1 MNGDILFRHAWL
13 RILDF
18 QHAGNTRKGERMT
31 SQKIENLLNL
41 ALDAT
46 GTERLRSVN
55 LQVGYNEMTNTWDVI
70 ILYSGTL
77 ERVSETA
84 ESVTPLLKN
93 FAIVRIRE
101 ENIEKLASLEEVIY
115 IEKPKRLFFE
125 VADGRRVSCIDAV
138 QTPRFRLTGK
148 GVLIGVIDSGIEYA
162 NADFRQE
169 DGATRIRFLWDQT
182 VEGTPPEG
190 YRIGSEFS
198 AEQINEALQQPNRT
212 MRLQK
217 VPSVDI
223 SGHGTAVA
231 GVAAGNGR
239 NSGGRYRGTAP
250 DAELIIVKLGNPGGV
265 GFPRTA
271 ELMQA
276 VDYIVQKAEMLQMPV
291 SVNISFGNTYG
302 AHNGTSLPERFL
314 DAAAQIGRTL
324 ISVGTGNEGAE
335 AGHTSGFV
343 REGEET
349 SVPLGVQER
358 QGAFSLQ
365 IWTDYTDVIGV
376 TIKTPSGERV
386 GPIREVMGTQRFLTG
401 KTEILL
407 YYGEPSPYSGLNE
420 IFLEFLPVDDYVN
433 SGEWNIIL
441 VPEQIV
447 TGRFEMWLPASYTLN
462 EGTAFFYPTEELT
475 LTIPSTA
482 SRVLTVAAY
491 DADTMS
497 YADFSGRGRKSQNNQ
512 KPDLAA
518 PGVNVVSVQGE
529 EGYASFTGTSFAA
542 PFASGGAALLMEWGI
557 TEKNDLFLYG
567 EKAKAFLR
575 RGARELPG
583 YDSWPNNQLGYGAL
597 CIRDSIP
604 ETRVS

>member
-1 MNGDILFRHAWL
+1 
-13 RILDF
+13 
-18 QHAGNTRKGERMT
+18 MT

-46 GTERLRSVN
+46 ETERLRSVN

-217 VPSVDI
+217 VPSVDS

-386 GPIREVMGTQRFLTG
+386 GPIREVMGAQRFLTG

-497 YADFSGRGRKSQNNQ
+497 YANFSGRGRKSQNNQ

>member
-1 MNGDILFRHAWL
+1 
-13 RILDF
+13 
-18 QHAGNTRKGERMT
+18 MT

-324 ISVGTGNEGAE
+324 ISVGTGNEGTE

-386 GPIREVMGTQRFLTG
+386 GPIREVMGAQRFLTG

>member
-217 VPSVDI
+217 VPSVDS

-250 DAELIIVKLGNPGGV
+250 DAELIIVKLGNPGGA

>member
-1 MNGDILFRHAWL
+1 
-13 RILDF
+13 
-18 QHAGNTRKGERMT
+18 MT

-217 VPSVDI
+217 VPSVDS

-462 EGTAFFYPTEELT
+462 EGTVFFYPTEELT

>member
-1 MNGDILFRHAWL
+1 
-13 RILDF
+13 
-18 QHAGNTRKGERMT
+18 MT

-217 VPSVDI
+217 VPSVDS

-250 DAELIIVKLGNPGGV
+250 DAELIIVKLGNPGGA

-497 YADFSGRGRKSQNNQ
+497 YADFSGRGRKNQNNQ

>member
-1 MNGDILFRHAWL
+1 
-13 RILDF
+13 
-18 QHAGNTRKGERMT
+18 MT

-46 GTERLRSVN
+46 ETERLRSVN

-217 VPSVDI
+217 VSSVDS

-386 GPIREVMGTQRFLTG
+386 GPIREVMGAQRFLTG

-497 YADFSGRGRKSQNNQ
+497 YADFSGRGRKNQNNQ

>member
-1 MNGDILFRHAWL
+1 
-13 RILDF
+13 
-18 QHAGNTRKGERMT
+18 MT

-217 VPSVDI
+217 VPSVDS

-420 IFLEFLPVDDYVN
+420 IFLEFLPVADYVN

-497 YADFSGRGRKSQNNQ
+497 YADFSGRGRKNQNNQ

-575 RGARELPG
+575 RGARELQG

>member
-1 MNGDILFRHAWL
+1 
-13 RILDF
+13 
-18 QHAGNTRKGERMT
+18 MT

-217 VPSVDI
+217 VPSVDS

-250 DAELIIVKLGNPGGV
+250 DAELIIVKLGNPGGA

-583 YDSWPNNQLGYGAL
+583 YDSWPNNQLGYGTL

>member
-1 MNGDILFRHAWL
+1 
-13 RILDF
+13 
-18 QHAGNTRKGERMT
+18 MT

-217 VPSVDI
+217 VPSVDS

-265 GFPRTA
+265 GFPRTT

-575 RGARELPG
+575 RGARELQG

>member
-1 MNGDILFRHAWL
+1 
-13 RILDF
+13 
-18 QHAGNTRKGERMT
+18 MT

-46 GTERLRSVN
+46 ETERLRSVN

-217 VPSVDI
+217 VPSVDS

-386 GPIREVMGTQRFLTG
+386 SPIREVMGAQRFLTG

-497 YADFSGRGRKSQNNQ
+497 YADFSGRGRKNQNNQ

>member
-1 MNGDILFRHAWL
+1 
-13 RILDF
+13 
-18 QHAGNTRKGERMT
+18 MT

-217 VPSVDI
+217 VPSVDS

-529 EGYASFTGTSFAA
+529 EGYAAFTGTSFAA

>member
-1 MNGDILFRHAWL
+1 
-13 RILDF
+13 
-18 QHAGNTRKGERMT
+18 MT

-198 AEQINEALQQPNRT
+198 AEQINEALKQPNRT

-217 VPSVDI
+217 VPSVDS

-250 DAELIIVKLGNPGGV
+250 DAELIIVKLGNPGGA

-271 ELMQA
+271 EMMQA

>member
-1 MNGDILFRHAWL
+1 
-13 RILDF
+13 
-18 QHAGNTRKGERMT
+18 MT

-217 VPSVDI
+217 VPSVDS

-542 PFASGGAALLMEWGI
+542 PFASGGASLLMEWGI

>member
-1 MNGDILFRHAWL
+1 
-13 RILDF
+13 
-18 QHAGNTRKGERMT
+18 MT

-217 VPSVDI
+217 VPSVDS

-497 YADFSGRGRKSQNNQ
+497 YADFSGRGRKNQNNQ

-542 PFASGGAALLMEWGI
+542 PFASGEAALLMEWGI

>member
-1 MNGDILFRHAWL
+1 
-13 RILDF
+13 
-18 QHAGNTRKGERMT
+18 MT

-55 LQVGYNEMTNTWDVI
+55 LQVGYNELTNTWDVI

-231 GVAAGNGR
+231 GVAAGNGK

>member
-1 MNGDILFRHAWL
+1 
-13 RILDF
+13 
-18 QHAGNTRKGERMT
+18 MT

-217 VPSVDI
+217 VPSVDS

-407 YYGEPSPYSGLNE
+407 YYGEASPHSGLNE

>member
-1 MNGDILFRHAWL
+1 
-13 RILDF
+13 
-18 QHAGNTRKGERMT
+18 MT

-46 GTERLRSVN
+46 ETERLRSVN

-162 NADFRQE
+162 NADFRQK

-217 VPSVDI
+217 VPSVDS

-518 PGVNVVSVQGE
+518 PGVNVVSAQGE

>member
-1 MNGDILFRHAWL
+1 
-13 RILDF
+13 
-18 QHAGNTRKGERMT
+18 MT

-217 VPSVDI
+217 VPSVDS

-557 TEKNDLFLYG
+557 TEKNVLFLYG

>member
-1 MNGDILFRHAWL
+1 
-13 RILDF
+13 
-18 QHAGNTRKGERMT
+18 MT

-217 VPSVDI
+217 VPSVDC

>member
-1 MNGDILFRHAWL
+1 
-13 RILDF
+13 
-18 QHAGNTRKGERMT
+18 MT

-217 VPSVDI
+217 VPSVDS

-239 NSGGRYRGTAP
+239 NSGGRYRGAAP

-376 TIKTPSGERV
+376 TIKTPSGERI

>member
-1 MNGDILFRHAWL
+1 
-13 RILDF
+13 
-18 QHAGNTRKGERMT
+18 MT

-46 GTERLRSVN
+46 ETERLRSVN

-217 VPSVDI
+217 VPSVDS

-407 YYGEPSPYSGLNE
+407 YYGEASPYSGLNE

>member
-1 MNGDILFRHAWL
+1 
-13 RILDF
+13 
-18 QHAGNTRKGERMT
+18 MT

-217 VPSVDI
+217 VPSVDS

-386 GPIREVMGTQRFLTG
+386 GPIREVMGAQRFLTG

-497 YADFSGRGRKSQNNQ
+497 YADFSGRGRKNQNNQ

-575 RGARELPG
+575 RGARELQG

>member
-1 MNGDILFRHAWL
+1 
-13 RILDF
+13 
-18 QHAGNTRKGERMT
+18 MT

-217 VPSVDI
+217 VPSVDS

-239 NSGGRYRGTAP
+239 NSGGRYRGAAP

-497 YADFSGRGRKSQNNQ
+497 YADFSGRGRKNQNNQ

>member
-1 MNGDILFRHAWL
+1 
-13 RILDF
+13 
-18 QHAGNTRKGERMT
+18 MT

-217 VPSVDI
+217 VPSVDS

-420 IFLEFLPVDDYVN
+420 IFLEFLPVADYVN

-497 YADFSGRGRKSQNNQ
+497 YADFSGRGRKNQNNQ

>member
-1 MNGDILFRHAWL
+1 
-13 RILDF
+13 
-18 QHAGNTRKGERMT
+18 MT

-46 GTERLRSVN
+46 ETERLRSVN

-162 NADFRQE
+162 NADFRQK

-217 VPSVDI
+217 VPSVDS

>member
-217 VPSVDI
+217 VPSVDS

-239 NSGGRYRGTAP
+239 NSGGRYRGAAP
-250 DAELIIVKLGNPGGV
+250 DAELIIVKLGNPGGA

-497 YADFSGRGRKSQNNQ
+497 YADFSGRGRKNQNNQ

>member
-217 VPSVDI
+217 VPSVDS

-239 NSGGRYRGTAP
+239 NSGGRYRGAAP

-462 EGTAFFYPTEELT
+462 EGTVFLPD
-475 LTIPSTA
+475 
-482 SRVLTVAAY
+482 RRAY
-491 DADTMS
+491 AHD
-497 YADFSGRGRKSQNNQ
+497 
-512 KPDLAA
+512 
-518 PGVNVVSVQGE
+518 
-529 EGYASFTGTSFAA
+529 
-542 PFASGGAALLMEWGI
+542 PF
-557 TEKNDLFLYG
+557 
-567 EKAKAFLR
+567 
-575 RGARELPG
+575 
-583 YDSWPNNQLGYGAL
+583 
-597 CIRDSIP
+597 DSIQS
-604 ETRVS
+604 TDSGSI

>member
-1 MNGDILFRHAWL
+1 
-13 RILDF
+13 
-18 QHAGNTRKGERMT
+18 MT

-217 VPSVDI
+217 VPSVDS

-250 DAELIIVKLGNPGGV
+250 DAELIIVKLGNPGGA

-271 ELMQA
+271 EMMQA

-420 IFLEFLPVDDYVN
+420 IFLELLPVDDYVN

>member
-1 MNGDILFRHAWL
+1 
-13 RILDF
+13 
-18 QHAGNTRKGERMT
+18 MT

-217 VPSVDI
+217 VPSVDS

-250 DAELIIVKLGNPGGV
+250 DAELIIVKLGNPGGM

-557 TEKNDLFLYG
+557 TEKNDPFLYG

>member
-1 MNGDILFRHAWL
+1 
-13 RILDF
+13 
-18 QHAGNTRKGERMT
+18 MT

-46 GTERLRSVN
+46 ETERLRSVN

-217 VPSVDI
+217 VPSVDS

-497 YADFSGRGRKSQNNQ
+497 YADFSGRGRKNQNNQ

>member
-1 MNGDILFRHAWL
+1 
-13 RILDF
+13 
-18 QHAGNTRKGERMT
+18 MT

-46 GTERLRSVN
+46 ETERLRSVN

-217 VPSVDI
+217 VPSVDS

-386 GPIREVMGTQRFLTG
+386 GPIREVMGAQRFLTG

-557 TEKNDLFLYG
+557 TEKNDPFLYG

>member
-1 MNGDILFRHAWL
+1 
-13 RILDF
+13 
-18 QHAGNTRKGERMT
+18 MT

-217 VPSVDI
+217 VPSVDS

-542 PFASGGAALLMEWGI
+542 PFASGGAALLMERGI

>member
-1 MNGDILFRHAWL
+1 
-13 RILDF
+13 
-18 QHAGNTRKGERMT
+18 MT

-420 IFLEFLPVDDYVN
+420 IFLEFLPVADYVN

-497 YADFSGRGRKSQNNQ
+497 YADFSGRGRKNQNNQ

>member
-1 MNGDILFRHAWL
+1 
-13 RILDF
+13 
-18 QHAGNTRKGERMT
+18 MT

-46 GTERLRSVN
+46 ETERLRSVN

-217 VPSVDI
+217 VPSVDS

-271 ELMQA
+271 ALMQA

-557 TEKNDLFLYG
+557 TEKNDPFLYG

>member
-1 MNGDILFRHAWL
+1 
-13 RILDF
+13 
-18 QHAGNTRKGERMT
+18 MT

-217 VPSVDI
+217 VPSVDS

-497 YADFSGRGRKSQNNQ
+497 YAGFSGRGRKSQNNQ

>member
-1 MNGDILFRHAWL
+1 
-13 RILDF
+13 
-18 QHAGNTRKGERMT
+18 MT

-217 VPSVDI
+217 VPSVDS

-239 NSGGRYRGTAP
+239 NSGGRYRGAAP

-441 VPEQIV
+441 VPKQIV

>member
-1 MNGDILFRHAWL
+1 
-13 RILDF
+13 
-18 QHAGNTRKGERMT
+18 MT

-217 VPSVDI
+217 VPSVDS

-314 DAAAQIGRTL
+314 DAAAHIGRTL

>member
-1 MNGDILFRHAWL
+1 
-13 RILDF
+13 
-18 QHAGNTRKGERMT
+18 MT

-217 VPSVDI
+217 VPSVDS

-420 IFLEFLPVDDYVN
+420 IFMEFLPVDDYVN

-497 YADFSGRGRKSQNNQ
+497 YADFSGRGRKNQNNQ